1 MPIQKKQP
9 GASIAEVAGYAA
21 GHPEKGGKEVTA
33 IPDFAV
39 GPIYSIFLTC
49 EAAYAWFLKS
59 FLAIFSIL
67 LGCLMFGQ
75 VLMRYVFNSP
85 FLGIEEIAL
94 LLGAWVYFPAI
105 AYATRQGEHIS
116 GGILGLLVKSPKK
129 KQVVNL
135 CMTLLSIVVCVVF
148 GYFALK
154 YAMFDFDRGRM
165 SSYMRW
171 PRWLWSASLVVGFA
185 GTVLA
190 LVMQAINQYL
200 DILRMQKNINKP
212 EET

>member
-1 MPIQKKQP
+1 MPTQKKQP
-9 GASIAEVAGYAA
+9 GSSIAEVADYAS
-21 GHPEKGGKEVTA
+21 GHPESPRSGVTA
-33 IPDFAV
+33 IPDFPV
-39 GPIYSIFLTC
+39 GPIYSAFLKC
-49 EAAYAWFLKS
+49 EAAYAWLLQS
-59 FLAIFSIL
+59 FLAVFSIL

-105 AYATRQGEHIS
+105 AYATRQGEQIS

-129 KQVVNL
+129 KQMINL
-135 CMTLLSIVVCVVF
+135 CMTLLSIMVCVVF

-200 DILRMQKNINKP
+200 DFSHMQQNINKP
-212 EET
+212 EEV

>member
-1 MPIQKKQP
+1 MPTHEKQP
-9 GASIAEVAGYAA
+9 GSSIAEVAGDAS
-21 GHPEKGGKEVTA
+21 GHPESPRAQVTA
-33 IPDFAV
+33 IPDFPV
-39 GPIYSIFLTC
+39 GPIYSAFLKC
-49 EAAYAWFLKS
+49 ETVYAWLLQS

-75 VLMRYVFNSP
+75 VLMRYAFNSP

-116 GGILGLLVKSPKK
+116 GGILGLLVKSTKK
-129 KQVVNL
+129 TQIVNL
-135 CMTLLSIVVCVVF
+135 CITLLSILVCVVF

-200 DILRMQKNINKP
+200 DLLRMQQNMNKP